1 MHFAMRWIV
10 DSLIVQHS
18 GLTFLFYQPLH
29 SSLSDVHILFWTT
42 SHEKNLHFGGAHAS
56 QMDWL
61 IVVPAAPQDPGIVAC
76 MPISPSTPHL
86 LWDSSEYCLALC
98 LGGSFFWSW
107 TKVGR
112 VVVGAPCLAPHLG
125 GSFFWSWTKVIR
137 VVVGAPP
144 QWYVGC
150 RYLGCNPLRSLICPP
165 LRAPKTCSFATS
177 DCYGCWLVAAAKSS
191 LSRLLHGTAVLVQRF
206 SGATHSY

>member
-10 DSLIVQHS
+10 DSSIVQHS
-18 GLTFLFYQPLH
+18 GLTFLFYQPLR

-42 SHEKNLHFGGAHAS
+42 SRENNLHFGGTHAS

-86 LWDSSEYCLALC
+86 LWDSSEYCLAPC

-112 VVVGAPCLAPHLG
+112 VVVGAP
-125 GSFFWSWTKVIR
+125 
-137 VVVGAPP
+137 P

-150 RYLGCNPLRSLICPP
+150 QYLGCNPLRSLISPP